1 MSRRK
6 PLGEFLGRALDGRS
20 QAQLARELG
29 ISRSTVQGW
38 TSGRREIPE
47 RYRGSLRAAARPGRT
62 VPAPPP
68 RTTRSGRP
76 TRHPGSAT
84 ITQLPNGGENVYTH
98 ARSAFARELGRLA
111 ATGNAPTSFSVALHG
126 FSGLHG
132 GQSSDPT
139 STRTRIVE
147 VDNPTPD
154 EIRALASGKKDA
166 LESAIT
172 RAIQTRNYTGGFTF
186 RRATKF
192 SFDSTP

>member
-47 RYRGSLRAAARPGRT
+47 RYRDSLRAAARPGRT

-76 TRHPGSAT
+76 PRTAGSAI
-84 ITQLPNGGENVYTH
+84 ITKLPGGNENVYTH

-126 FSGLHG
+126 FR
-132 GQSSDPT
+132 SSDSPLT
-139 STRTRIVE
+139 SPTRTRIVE
-147 VDNPTPD
+147 VDNLTPD
-154 EIRALASGKKDA
+154 EVRALASGNKDA

-172 RAIQTRNYTGGFTF
+172 RAIQARNYTGGFTF